1 MNTPSRAYA
10 EINLDAILH
19 NMSQMQRILQPGT
32 KIMPVIK
39 ADAYGHG
46 AIPIGKELEPLPIT
60 WGYAT
65 ATVEEAQALRSSG
78 LEKPIL
84 VLGATFPD

>member
-46 AIPIGKELEPLPIT
+46 AIPIAEEL
-60 WGYAT
+60 
-65 ATVEEAQALRSSG
+65 
-78 LEKPIL
+78 
-84 VLGATFPD
+84 